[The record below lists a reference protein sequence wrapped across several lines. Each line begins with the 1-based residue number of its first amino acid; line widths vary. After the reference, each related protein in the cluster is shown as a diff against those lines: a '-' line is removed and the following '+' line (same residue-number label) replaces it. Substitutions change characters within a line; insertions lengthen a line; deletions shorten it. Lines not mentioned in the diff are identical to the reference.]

1 MGLLLLSLLGGILT
15 ILSPCVL
22 PLLPVIVGGSVTNHN
37 KWRPL
42 IITVSLSVS
51 VVLFTLALKLST
63 ALIAIP
69 PSTWTTI
76 SGGMVIALG
85 IITIFPSLWEKVAL
99 KFNLSGTSNT
109 FLARF
114 SQKNN
119 WFGAVLVGMAL
130 GPVFSS
136 CSPTYALILATVLPQ
151 SFFVGLMNL
160 IAYAVGLSAILLL
173 VGIFGQRI
181 VVKLKWAANPEGW
194 FKRALGILFIIVG
207 VLIITGID
215 KKIETSLVSR
225 GFGIT
230 NLEERLVGDASLDM
244 DKEADV
250 MEKEEVPAAIKD
262 LKALKMNISNPT
274 DAPELKGLQ
283 SWINS
288 NPTTIEELQ
297 GKVVIVDFWT
307 YSCINCIRTLPF
319 MNQWYEKYVDD
330 GLVIL
335 GIHSPEFGF
344 EKVEANVRKAVED
357 FDIKYPVALDNDFE
371 TWRAYDNRYWPAKY
385 FIDREGKLRHTHF
398 GEGEYEES
406 EEIIQYLLSEGG
418 EVVEDELSDFG
429 DLNSVPFSQQQ
440 TPETYLG
447 YSRADEFANKKEKQ
461 NDKVV
466 EYTLQDIN
474 KNEWTLSGQWTINGE
489 HIVAGEDG
497 ASLQIQFSGKDVY
510 IVAVSDVEATM
521 KVWLNGADPG
531 TQGGADVVD
540 GSVDI
545 TGSRLYHVVSGE
557 KILDSNILELTVDKG
572 VQLNAFTFG
581 S

>member
-37 KWRPL
+37 RWRPV
-42 IITVSLSVS
+42 IITASLSVS

-63 ALIAIP
+63 ALISIP

-76 SGGMVIALG
+76 SGSLVVALG

-109 FLARF
+109 FLSRF
-114 SQKNN
+114 AQKNN
-119 WFGAVLVGMAL
+119 WVGAVLVGMAL

-160 IAYAVGLSAILLL
+160 IAYAIGLSAVLLL

-181 VVKLKWAANPEGW
+181 VVKLKWAANPKGW
-194 FKRALGILFIIVG
+194 FKRALGILFIVVG
-207 VLIITGID
+207 LLIITGID

-230 NLEERLVGDASLDM
+230 NLEERLVNDVSLDM
-244 DKEADV
+244 DEAV
-250 MEKEEVPAAIKD
+250 SNNGKD
-262 LKALKMNISNPT
+262 EPDTKVDAKAPKMNISNPT
-274 DAPELKGLQ
+274 DAPELQGLQ
-283 SWINS
+283 AWINS
-288 NPTTIEELQ
+288 NPTTLEKLK
-297 GKVVIVDFWT
+297 GKVVLVDFWT

-319 MNQWYEKYVDD
+319 MNEWHEKYADD

-335 GIHSPEFGF
+335 GIHSPEFAF
-344 EKVEANVRKAVED
+344 EKVEANVRDAVNEYG
-357 FDIKYPVALDNDFE
+357 IKYAVALDNEFG
-371 TWRAYDNRYWPAKY
+371 TWRAYSNRFWPAKY
-385 FIDREGKLRHTHF
+385 FIDREGKVRHTHF

-406 EEIIQYLLSEGG
+406 EEVIRYLLSEGG
-418 EVVEDELSDFG
+418 EVVEDELGEFG
-429 DLNSVPFSQQQ
+429 SLNAAPISSNQ

-447 YSRADEFANKKEKQ
+447 YERASTLANKSERKISQ
-461 NDKVV
+461 VV
-466 EYTLQDIN
+466 DYRAKDISEG
-474 KNEWTLSGQWTINGE
+474 EWTLDGQWSVSGE

-510 IVAVSDVEATM
+510 IVAVSDEDASMEVR
-521 KVWLNGADPG
+521 LNGYAPG
-531 TQGGADVVD
+531 TQGGVDVVD

-545 TGSRLYHVVSGE
+545 TGSRLYHIVSGGE
-557 KILDSNILELTVDKG
+557 ILENNILELTVDKG